1 MFPIKSTKV
10 VGTTIS
16 FPDVCKT
23 PAPPAP
29 FVPIPYPNIQ
39 LQENLKAANKADA
52 MANNG
57 NKKAQKEQKQAIDN
71 LYAQTG
77 IKAKSATQAV
87 MIGRSVNG
95 KYVRATNTTRIG
107 SSPMRRIP

>member
-1 MFPIKSTKV
+1 MFPIKSSK
-10 VGTTIS
+10 GGGATIS

-29 FVPIPYPNIQ
+29 FVPIPYPSSQ

-52 MANNG
+52 MAKNG
-57 NKKAQKEQKQAIDN
+57 NKEAQKKQKQAIDN

-77 IKAKSATQAV
+77 IRAKSATQAV

-95 KYVRATNTTRIG
+95 KYVRAATTVRAV
-107 SSPMRRIP
+107 R